1 MQNIFFLL
9 QLELENWIAEKY
21 FRTIR
26 ANLLI
31 NVKQKNKSRWL
42 VNYFDDSQHIMDE
55 TTSSG
60 YIS

>member
-21 FRTIR
+21 FRTIC

-31 NVKQKNKSRWL
+31 DVQQKNKSRWL
-42 VNYFDDSQHIMDE
+42 VNYLDDSQHIMDE